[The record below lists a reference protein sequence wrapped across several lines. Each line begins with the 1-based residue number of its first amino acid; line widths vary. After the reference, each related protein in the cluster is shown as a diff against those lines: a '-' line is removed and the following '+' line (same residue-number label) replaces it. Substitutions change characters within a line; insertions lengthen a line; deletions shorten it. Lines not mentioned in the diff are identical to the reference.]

1 MNFLKFNNLS
11 FFSKLFF
18 LLYDKKKNKRSHNQV
33 QLKKQKKHP
42 AKLMNRGKQ
51 GYFAKLVN
59 RVVDF
64 TKFNNLVFFKI
75 IFYLT
80 IFFFKK

>member
-1 MNFLKFNNLS
+1 MI
-11 FFSKLFF
+11 
-18 LLYDKKKNKRSHNQV
+18 KKNKRSHNQV

-75 IFYLT
+75 IF
-80 IFFFKK
+80 I